1 MDIIKCALQHF
12 VMKVG
17 CYVTDDRGNYVT
29 FHKLNR
35 KKRSWTVRVTVSF
48 KAQLQPHHGSCRKH
62 SLRWRFFLSN
72 FSAGRPVSPR
82 QPSNS

>member
-17 CYVTDDRGNYVT
+17 RYVTDDGGNYVT
-29 FHKLNR
+29 FHELNR

-48 KAQLQPHHGSCRKH
+48 KARLQPHHGSCRKH
-62 SLRWRFFLSN
+62 SLRSRFFKAI
-72 FSAGRPVSPR
+72 SALED
-82 QPSNS
+82 Q